1 MTVEVTVE
9 VTVGAEEGLNETGV
23 GAEDPGEPA
32 AAAVLGASDR
42 EDGWRGD
49 GWSLEKGVGVR
60 IGEVVGEEV
69 VIGLFAVL
77 AG

>member
-1 MTVEVTVE
+1 MVEVMVE
-9 VTVGAEEGLNETGV
+9 VAVGAEEGLNETDG
-23 GAEDPGEPA
+23 GAADDPGEPA
-32 AAAVLGASDR
+32 AAVLGASHR

-60 IGEVVGEEV
+60 IGEVVVEEV
-69 VIGLFAVL
+69 VNGLFAVL